1 MDFVFF
7 AQGLP
12 PLVTL
17 FVTHLAS
24 THRWSGRKYVGL
36 ERRLKSRHRN
46 ILSLCFNIV
55 NLKNRDVNFEHYWAD
70 DDEQGFQRKHW
81 FDKNTMKDCVR
92 TLFPRKK
99 VGLIPDRSN
108 HL

>member
-1 MDFVFF
+1 MDRYVNTLFLILAKRVHKNRTFEVVVRSHGSSDFVFF

-17 FVTHLAS
+17 FVTHMAS

-55 NLKNRDVNFEHYWAD
+55 NLKNRDVNFVIRIFLD
-70 DDEQGFQRKHW
+70 
-81 FDKNTMKDCVR
+81 
-92 TLFPRKK
+92 
-99 VGLIPDRSN
+99 I
-108 HL
+108 